1 MGVNASSDVQTRQ
14 GASAR
19 RFAGI
24 RSCSGSATT
33 VVITIPW
40 SNNCPCFTRIYSMK
54 TPMPRKECLNL
65 PHASLHFQR
74 VLICY
79 IQTDGRIPTR
89 KIRHSSPPKH
99 DIIRHKFCQ
108 EVLVALSLKHVP
120 DSILAFFAYR

>member
-1 MGVNASSDVQTRQ
+1 MGVNASSDVQRRK
-14 GASAR
+14 GASA

-54 TPMPRKECLNL
+54 TPMPRKEYPYL

-79 IQTDGRIPTR
+79 IETDGRIPTR

-99 DIIRHKFCQ
+99 DIIRHNFCQ

-120 DSILAFFAYR
+120 DSVLDFFAYR